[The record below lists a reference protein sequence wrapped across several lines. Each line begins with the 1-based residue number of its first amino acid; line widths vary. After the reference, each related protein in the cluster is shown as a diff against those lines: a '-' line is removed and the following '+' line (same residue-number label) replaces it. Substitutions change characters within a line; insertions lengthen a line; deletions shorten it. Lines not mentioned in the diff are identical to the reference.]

1 MVALGRKTASEKLA
15 SFLGQIGKHLD
26 PTVAQ
31 DERMAFELPLTRAEI
46 ADFLGLTIGTV
57 SRELS
62 KLKRDGIIEIKS
74 RRQIEII
81 DRQRLQQKSG

>member
-1 MVALGRKTASEKLA
+1 
-15 SFLGQIGKHLD
+15 HLD
-26 PTVAQ
+26 PMVAQ
-31 DERMAFELPLTRAEI
+31 DDRTLAFELPLTRAEI

-62 KLKRDGIIEIKS
+62 RLKRDGIIEIRS

-81 DRQRLQQKSG
+81 DRQRLQQRSG